1 MEDLI
6 QEEGESR
13 YRTDGKEVLVHALTV
28 LERSGYFYDSFI
40 WSLVTYLAGV
50 LCFFS
55 ELWCHNKKAVQ
66 CQQGV

>member
-13 YRTDGKEVLVHALTV
+13 FGTDGKEALVHALTV

-40 WSLVTYLAGV
+40 
-50 LCFFS
+50 
-55 ELWCHNKKAVQ
+55 
-66 CQQGV
+66 